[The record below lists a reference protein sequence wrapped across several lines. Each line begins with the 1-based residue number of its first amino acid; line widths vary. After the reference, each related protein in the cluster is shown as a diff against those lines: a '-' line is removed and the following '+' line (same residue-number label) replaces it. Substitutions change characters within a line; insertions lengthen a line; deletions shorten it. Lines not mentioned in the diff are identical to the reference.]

1 MKTIRMYEESSFICP
16 FCHQGTVKND
26 ASYREFTI
34 SFNSVLTPF
43 GNASE
48 TSLHAFP
55 KFKIIYQYC
64 SGCNQVS
71 ILAEGFLN
79 SKDRVNPNIYPI
91 SSARHFPEYV
101 PQQIRNDYEEAA
113 AIVDLSPKAS
123 ATLSRRCLQGMIAN
137 FWGIKENNLAQ
148 AIKQLQSKVDVLTW
162 ETIDSIRKIGNIG
175 AHMERDVNLIIDI
188 DPDEATQLLRFI
200 EFLIDSWYVERHKRE
215 ELMRS
220 INQVSEV
227 KQALRKGR

>member
-1 MKTIRMYEESSFICP
+1 MQTIKQYAESSFICP

-26 ASYREFTI
+26 ASYREFNI
-34 SFNSVLTPF
+34 AFNMVLTPF
-43 GNASE
+43 GHLS
-48 TSLHAFP
+48 SLPPFP
-55 KFKIIYQYC
+55 LPTIKIIFQYC
-64 SGCNQVS
+64 SACNQVS

-79 SKDRVNPNIYPI
+79 NKDRVNPNIYPI

-220 INQVSEV
+220 INQVSED